1 MKDSTFYIKKVDFN
15 SDTLKEFNTI
25 IDVRSPIEFEE
36 DSIPLSKNLSVLN
49 NSERDKVGKIYTEN
63 IFLARKI
70 GAQLITKNISTI
82 LETIS
87 FKKSDKILIYCW
99 RGGLRSLSLYL
110 VLKKIGYDVSILN
123 KGYKSFRSF
132 VNDFFNKQVQSYNFN
147 ILSGLTGSGKTF
159 FLEEARKKENV
170 INLEMLAQHKG
181 SLLGNIPNIEQ
192 PSQKKFETRI
202 WHELSKIKS
211 KNRIWVESESNK
223 IGKLSIP
230 KNLFDKMIVGNILK
244 LSVTRSERTNFI
256 LKDYDYFVKN
266 INLIQESILFL
277 KKFLTK
283 RDYLSLNNNLLMKEY
298 DIFVRSLLEF
308 HYDKLYEKRTYYQ
321 KKNEKSEIK
330 IDSVSLE
337 NSIEIINEM
346 SKEYW
351 K

>member
-25 IDVRSPIEFEE
+25 IDVRSPVEFEE

-110 VLKKIGYDVSILN
+110 VLKKIGYDVSILS

-230 KNLFDKMIVGNILK
+230 KNLFNKMISGKILK
-244 LSVTRSERTNFI
+244 LKVAKSERTNFI
-256 LKDYDYFVKN
+256 LEDYNYFVED
-266 INLIQESILFL
+266 INLIKESVLFL

-283 RDYLSLNNNLLMKEY
+283 EEYLNLNNNLLLKEY
-298 DIFVRSLLEF
+298 DIFVRNLLEY
-308 HYDKLYEKRTYYQ
+308 HYDKLYNKRTYYL
-321 KKNEKSEIK
+321 KENENKEIE
-330 IDSVSLE
+330 IDSVKSTSSRKILE
-337 NSIEIINEM
+337 EM
-346 SKEYW
+346 NKKLW